1 MTPPRIAV
9 VGGGLAGLAAALAC
23 GDAGA
28 EVSLFEARARLGGA
42 TWSTELQGL
51 RVDNGQHVFLRC
63 CTQYLAF
70 LDRVGARERTVI
82 QPRLAI
88 PVLGPGG
95 ATSWLRRVA
104 LPAPLHLA
112 PSLAR
117 FGPLSLGERLRLVPA
132 AQRLKSL
139 RLDDPS
145 LDRSTFGAWLAA
157 HGQSPRMI
165 ERFWDLV
172 TRPTVNL
179 PASEASLALA
189 AVVFQTGLLSDPEAA
204 DVGYAAVP
212 LARVHAEPAERAL
225 EKLGAQVHKRA
236 RVQRIEIDAHGAVTG
251 LCVAGRR
258 VDADAVVLAAPH
270 EDAAKLLPDAAGIDT
285 AALAGLG
292 SSPIVN
298 LHTVWDRRI
307 FPHAFA
313 AGVGTP
319 LEWIFDRSGAAGLA
333 HGQYLAV
340 SLSAAERWVGVSS
353 ESLRAIFEPA
363 FRRLL
368 PGAADAVLE
377 QFFVTCEPN
386 ATFRG
391 APGTRALRPR
401 PETRVSGLFLA
412 GAWTDT
418 GWPATMEGAVRS
430 GVAAARAALIGAGRT
445 RGLPEIAA

>member
-1 MTPPRIAV
+1 VTPPRVAV
-9 VGGGLAGLAAALAC
+9 VGGGLAGLAAAIAC
-23 GDAGA
+23 ADRGA
-28 EVSLFEARARLGGA
+28 EVTLFEARPRLGGA

-51 RVDNGQHVFLRC
+51 HVDNGQHVFLRC
-63 CTQYLAF
+63 CTEYLAF
-70 LDRVGARERTVI
+70 LERIGARARTVI

-88 PVLGPGG
+88 PVISPGG
-95 ATSWLRRVA
+95 ATSWLRRVG

-117 FGPLSLGERLRLVPA
+117 YAPLSVAERLRLVFA

-145 LDRSTFGAWLAA
+145 LDRTTFGEWLAA

-179 PASEASLALA
+179 PAAEASLALA
-189 AVVFQTGLLSDPEAA
+189 AKVFQTGLLQAPDAA
-204 DVGYAAVP
+204 DVGYAALP
-212 LARVHAEPAERAL
+212 LERVHAEPAEQTL
-225 EKLGAQVHKRA
+225 EKLGAVVRKRA
-236 RVQRIEIDAHGAVTG
+236 RVQRIELDAGGVTG
-251 LCVAGRR
+251 LWVAGQRFEC
-258 VDADAVVLAAPH
+258 DALVLAAPH
-270 EDAAKLLPDAAGIDT
+270 EDAAKLLPDAAGLDA
-285 AALAGLG
+285 AALGKLG

-298 LHTVWDRRI
+298 LHTVWDRRVL
-307 FPHAFA
+307 PHAFA

-319 LEWIFDRSGAAGLA
+319 LEWLFDRSEASGLER
-333 HGQYLAV
+333 GQYLAV
-340 SLSAAERWVGVSS
+340 SLSAADRWVGMSS
-353 ESLRAIFEPA
+353 ESLRAVFEPA
-363 FRRLL
+363 FRALL
-368 PGAADAVLE
+368 PAARDAVLE
-377 QFFVTCEPN
+377 RFFTTCEPT

-391 APGTRALRPR
+391 VPGTHALRAR
-401 PETRVSGLFLA
+401 SETRVSGLYLA

-430 GVAAARAALIGAGRT
+430 GVSAARAALIRVGRT